1 MHPPV
6 RNEEM
11 ASSAP
16 AYCVRS
22 IWYTAKPLPE
32 PSSAATCVT
41 LVMPAAVAQVQF
53 TSAPNKLASATAAGI
68 TNVTQVAAD
77 DGSGKGLAVYQIDLT
92 Q

>member
-1 MHPPV
+1 
-6 RNEEM
+6 M
-11 ASSAP
+11 ASRYTPRQQQQQPAPYGFGSAHISP
-16 AYCVRS
+16 G
-22 IWYTAKPLPE
+22 WGDGT
-32 PSSAATCVT
+32 
-41 LVMPAAVAQVQF
+41 PAAALGAVASSVAQVQF